1 MRPAFF
7 DGFQDMNY
15 EQARFNMVEQQIR
28 PWEVL
33 DQHVLDIMLHTPR
46 EDFVPAS
53 YRNLAFADTNIPLE
67 HGQEMMRPNV
77 EGRLL
82 QSLNIQKTDIALE
95 IGTGSGYLTACL
107 AQLAGHVYSVDIFPD
122 FIAGSARKLEARRI
136 TNVTLSVADA
146 AAFETVQNAERPYD
160 VIAITGAVP
169 YIPDYY
175 KNALTVGGRL
185 FVITGDLSVPI
196 MEAKLITRVAI
207 SQWVQESLFETRITP
222 LLNVQ
227 QPKAFKF

>member
-1 MRPAFF
+1 
-7 DGFQDMNY
+7 MNY

-33 DQHVLDIMLHTPR
+33 DQYVLDVMLQTPR
-46 EDFVPAS
+46 EDFVPAR
-53 YRNLAFADTNIPLE
+53 YRNLAFADTHIPLE

-82 QSLNIQKTDIALE
+82 QSLNLKKSDVVLE
-95 IGTGSGYLTACL
+95 VGTGSGYLTACL

-122 FIAGSARKLEARRI
+122 FIEAAARKLEAQRI
-136 TNVTLSVADA
+136 SNVTLAVDDA
-146 AAFETVQNAERPYD
+146 AVAIQKGNPQGQYNAIAVTASLPY
-160 VIAITGAVP
+160 V
-169 YIPDYY
+169 PDYY
-175 KNALTVGGRL
+175 KNALAIGGRL
-185 FVITGDLSVPI
+185 FAVIGTLSAPI
-196 MEAKLITRVAI
+196 MEAKLITRVAAD
-207 SQWVQESLFETRITP
+207 QWVQESLFETRIAP